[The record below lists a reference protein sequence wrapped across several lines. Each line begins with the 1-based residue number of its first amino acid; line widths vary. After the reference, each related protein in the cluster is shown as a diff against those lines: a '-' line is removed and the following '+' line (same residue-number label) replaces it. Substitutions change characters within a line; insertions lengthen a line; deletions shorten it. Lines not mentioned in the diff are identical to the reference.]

1 MIGLI
6 ENRRILLL
14 TTLLASALIA
24 AALFTAIAPT
34 AAATTYRK
42 VEVISKDGVVEL
54 YEDGKL
60 IKTLKAPEDAKHLEV
75 SASADGKI
83 ILKFEMEASPF
94 PAKDLEEKAMEI
106 VKNSPRVEEVVGS
119 DYEIVSVGVGV
130 ELSSSSEGLELSSG
144 GEPVIVVVKASDG
157 TCYRLTVDLDQG
169 VVESIEKTEVCRI
182 ELASRAG

>member
-1 MIGLI
+1 VIGLI

-83 ILKFEMEASPF
+83 ILKFEAP
-94 PAKDLEEKAMEI
+94 PEKAKVIEKAEEI
-106 VKNSPRVEEVVGS
+106 VRSSPRVEEVVGS
-119 DYEIVSVGVGV
+119 DYEIVGVGV
-130 ELSSSSEGLELSSG
+130 ELSSSSEGLELSSSR
-144 GEPVIVVVKASDG
+144 EPAIVIVMVKASDG

-169 VVESIEKTEVCRI
+169 VVESIEKAEVCRI

>member
-1 MIGLI
+1 VIGLV

-14 TTLLASALIA
+14 TALLASALIA

-83 ILKFEMEASPF
+83 ILKFEAP
-94 PAKDLEEKAMEI
+94 PEKAKVIEKTEEI
-106 VKNSPRVEEVVGS
+106 VRSSPRVEEVVGS
-119 DYEIVSVGVGV
+119 DYEIVGVGVGV
-130 ELSSSSEGLELSSG
+130 ELSSSSEGLELSSS
-144 GEPVIVVVKASDG
+144 GEPAIVIVMVKASDG

-169 VVESIEKTEVCRI
+169 AVESIEKAEVCRI
-182 ELASRAG
+182 ELASRGG